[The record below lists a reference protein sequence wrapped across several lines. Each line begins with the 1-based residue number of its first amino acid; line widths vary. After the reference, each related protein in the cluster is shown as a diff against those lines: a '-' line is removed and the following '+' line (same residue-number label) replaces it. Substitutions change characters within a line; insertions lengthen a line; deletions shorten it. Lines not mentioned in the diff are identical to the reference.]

1 MWYFGS
7 FLEIRQQRC
16 KGFTKLGTVV
26 FTENVNRLP
35 NLCDQG
41 FKFFSLDETEIY
53 VVLIGALLS
62 HAFKLIDLWQE
73 ISHEEDEITSFKI
86 FMNHKD
92 KE

>member
-1 MWYFGS
+1 M
-7 FLEIRQQRC
+7 
-16 KGFTKLGTVV
+16 
-26 FTENVNRLP
+26 NRLP